1 MAGKLSLRLNRGVA
15 LVIVVG
21 ILILINII
29 GSYLRFSI
37 DLTEEKRYTL
47 TDATKELLSEVDNPI
62 HFEVL
67 LGGDFPAGFK
77 RLQRATR
84 EMLEEFRS
92 HNSYID
98 FTFKDPNEGSK
109 EQLAAFREQLSQEGV
124 LPTNLR
130 IKDQGSTVE
139 KLIYPYALMTTT
151 GRALPVNLLESEVP
165 GMPPDLILNN
175 SVALLEYKLASAI
188 ERQMRQKMPN
198 IVLLK
203 GHGELKEEQ
212 TLELWKMLRPS
223 YNLAFL
229 DLDSVFRINPAVD
242 LLIISKPLGPFSEP
256 DKFKIDQYVMK
267 GGRIIWLIDP
277 LSVNLDSIRSQ
288 GNYIPLEFDLNIDDL
303 LFNYGARV
311 QKNLVLDMEC
321 SGIPL
326 QVGVVGGTP
335 QYDIF
340 PWFYHPTVIP
350 TSSHPIVKN
359 LSPVHFEFPASVDTI
374 KTSTSIE
381 KTILMASSDYT
392 RMQYPPV
399 QLSFEILRYDPDPSK
414 FDKPSQPFVV
424 LLEGVFPS
432 HFTNR
437 VPQAF
442 LDSLTVLDDPF
453 RPESQP
459 TSMIVV
465 GDGDLFRNPFNLV
478 AQESRPMGYNIYDRR
493 QYANKDLALNMVE
506 YLLDKRGLIE
516 ARSREVRLRML
527 DKVRASEEKLF
538 WQVLN
543 LVGPLLFVLLTG
555 ILYYLVRRRRFTHFS

>member
-1 MAGKLSLRLNRGVA
+1 MTGKISMKLNRSA
-15 LVIVVG
+15 TLLIVVG
-21 ILILINII
+21 ILVLINII
-29 GSYLRFSI
+29 GGYLRFSI

-47 TDATKELLSEVDNPI
+47 TDATKQLLSEVDNPI
-62 HFEVL
+62 HFEIL

-98 FTFKDPNEGSK
+98 YTFKDPNEGSK
-109 EQLAAFREQLSQEGV
+109 EQIAALREQLSQDGV

-139 KLIYPYALMTTT
+139 KLIYPYALMTTSA
-151 GRALPVNLLESEVP
+151 GALPVNLLESEAP

-175 SVALLEYKLASAI
+175 SVALLEYKLANAI
-188 ERQMRQKMPN
+188 ERQMRRKMPN
-198 IVLLK
+198 IVFLK
-203 GHGELKEEQ
+203 GHGELNEEQ
-212 TLELWKMLRPS
+212 TIELRKLLRPS

-242 LLIISKPLGPFSEP
+242 LLIVSKPRGPFSEP
-256 DKFKIDQYVMK
+256 DKFKIDQFVMK
-267 GGRIIWLIDP
+267 GGKVMWLIDP

-288 GNYIPLEFDLNIDDL
+288 KNYIPLEFDLNIDDM

-335 QYDIF
+335 QYDMF
-340 PWFYHPTVIP
+340 PWYYHPAVVP
-350 TSSHPIVKN
+350 SSSHPVVKN

-374 KTSTSIE
+374 KTRTAID
-381 KTILMASSDYT
+381 KTILMASSVYT

-424 LLEGVFPS
+424 LLEGTFPS
-432 HFTNR
+432 HFNNR

-442 LDSLTVLDDPF
+442 LDSLVVLDDPF
-453 RPESQP
+453 RSESQA

-465 GDGDLFRNPFNLV
+465 GDGDLFRNHYSYMT
-478 AQESRPMGYNIYDRR
+478 QESRPMGYNIYDRR
-493 QYANKDLALNMVE
+493 QYANKDLALNMIE
-506 YLLDKRGLIE
+506 YLLDNRGLIE
-516 ARSREVRLRML
+516 ARSKEVKLRLL

-538 WQVLN
+538 WQSLN

-555 ILYYLVRRRRFTHFS
+555 IIYYFVRRRRFTHF